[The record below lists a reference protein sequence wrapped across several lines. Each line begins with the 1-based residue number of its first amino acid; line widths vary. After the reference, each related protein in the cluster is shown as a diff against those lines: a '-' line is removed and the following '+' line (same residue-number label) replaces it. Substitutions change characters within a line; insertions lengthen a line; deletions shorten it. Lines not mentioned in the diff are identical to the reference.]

1 MLNRFRKKLTQHLIA
16 VTACT
21 AITISS
27 HAAVETAGTLLVDL
41 QVGNLGGT
49 SNGSVW
55 NNAGTLGNFSLE
67 QGDVAIQ
74 SFGSA
79 FGVLFD
85 EADAFRGPL
94 ADASITGN
102 GTRTVEVWSYQ
113 PDPSFGGL
121 ETLVAWGHRG
131 GPSGSNVAFSH
142 GSNGT
147 FGAVGHWGAPD
158 IGWNGTPPAG
168 EWRHLAYTYDG
179 TNINVYDNGT
189 LKNSETFN
197 LVTHGGTT
205 INLGA
210 QNADALGTLNA
221 GERLTGAIGTVRV
234 HSEALT
240 ESQIMNNFLEEA
252 TAFGATVP
260 PPPPT
265 PQQADLVGLYRFD
278 NANMIGQDYS
288 ANQNHLTAQ
297 GDASQGTGISGG
309 SLALDGV
316 GDMLTSPDGL
326 PTNLPIGADQYSISA
341 WVKADATGPQGI
353 VGWGNYGEPGR
364 VNALRIFG
372 DNGLRHY
379 WWGNDLDALDVAP
392 NADLDNGEWAHVTA
406 IFDSM
411 QRKIYVNGVLVI
423 ADSPGDPNTGENNTF
438 AIGRTCDFCGDG
450 EFFNGELEDVA
461 IFSGALSEAEIA
473 AIMSGD
479 YNGFASIPE
488 PASFSILALSSLAL
502 LRRRK

>member
-1 MLNRFRKKLTQHLIA
+1 MLKRFRKKLSQHLIA
-16 VTACT
+16 ATACT

-27 HAAVETAGTLLVDL
+27 HAAVQTAGTLLVDL

-55 NNAGTLGNFSLE
+55 NNTGTLGNFTLE
-67 QGDVAIQ
+67 EGEVSIQ
-74 SFGSA
+74 NYNSA

-85 EADAFRGPL
+85 NADAFRGPL
-94 ADASITGN
+94 SDPSITGN

-113 PDPSFGGL
+113 PDATIGGL

-131 GPSGSNVAFSH
+131 GPDGSNVAFSH
-142 GSNGT
+142 GSSTT

-158 IGWNGTPPAG
+158 TGWNGTPPSG
-168 EWRHLAYTYDG
+168 QWRHLVYTYDG
-179 TNINVYDNGT
+179 STISVYDNGA
-189 LKNSETFN
+189 LKNTN
-197 LVTHGGTT
+197 TNVPLVTHGGTT

-221 GERLTGAIGTVRV
+221 GERLTGAIGAVRI

-240 ESQIMNNFLEEA
+240 GEQILNNYLEEA
-252 TAFGATVP
+252 PSFGAP
-260 PPPPT
+260 EA
-265 PQQADLVGLYRFD
+265 QAADLVGLYRFD
-278 NANMIGQDYS
+278 DQNNIGLDYS

-309 SLALDGV
+309 SLSLDGV

-326 PTNLPIGADQYSISA
+326 PTNLPLGADQYSISA
-341 WVKADATGPQGI
+341 WVKADTTAGENGI
-353 VGWGNYGEPGR
+353 VGWGNYGEVRR
-364 VNALRIFG
+364 VNALRTFG

-379 WWGNDLDALDVAP
+379 WWGADLDANDVAP
-392 NADLDNGEWAHVTA
+392 EADLDNGEWAHVTA
-406 IFDSM
+406 IFDGI
-411 QRKIYVNGVLVI
+411 QRKIYVNGVLVMS
-423 ADSPGDPNTGENNTF
+423 DLPGTPDIGGNNTF
-438 AIGRTCDFCGDG
+438 AIGRTCDFCGGG
-450 EFFNGELEDVA
+450 EFFDGELEDVA
-461 IFSGALSEAEIA
+461 IFSGALTEEQIA